1 MPFGIKKPLEYTR
14 TGRTVIHPESYDSCP
29 ICGRPINQ
37 SADTTTPVAPCL
49 FPPTDL
55 PDYDLVVILGCST
68 CYQSQK
74 RLGFYTVGELVEH
87 RSSKHVREKRTYVKQ
102 PKKAVEVP
110 RASHLVQRLPV
121 HDDFLV
127 QLYVQ
132 IGDELRSKGFD
143 LSSLH
148 QSQEIIGRP
157 DTEESELS
165 RKASCQGLPD
175 DDIEFGMTDEQ
186 RARMDRAVHAA
197 SERTK
202 LIPSEAWNGK
212 TADEILGDDVPN
224 GW

>member
-1 MPFGIKKPLEYTR
+1 MPFGIKKPFEYTR
-14 TGRTVIHPESYDSCP
+14 SGRKVIHPESYDSCP
-29 ICGRPINQ
+29 ICGRPI
-37 SADTTTPVAPCL
+37 SVSTDLTVPVAPCL

-55 PDYDLVVILGCST
+55 PEYVSVVILGCST

-74 RLGFYTVGELVEH
+74 RLGFYTADELIEH
-87 RSSKHVREKRTYVKQ
+87 RSSKQAREKRTYVKK
-102 PKKAVEVP
+102 PKKAVEVQ
-110 RASHLVQRLPV
+110 RASHLVQSSFIN
-121 HDDFLV
+121 DDFLV
-127 QLYVQ
+127 RLYIQ

-148 QSQEIIGRP
+148 QGQEIIGRP
-157 DTEESELS
+157 DTETSDMS
-165 RKASCQGLPD
+165 RRAMSQGLPE